1 MTGKIDEGTADDA
14 VQTDLR
20 FERVAGRRRTTMPSE
35 LEADTMPTLTATKP
49 ACYWALPTPEE
60 VFRISVDRYDR
71 MLESGSLGE
80 DDPIELL
87 SGVIVWKMPKNPKHS
102 TVVRRCQRLIEGLIP
117 AGWHVRKEE
126 PVRIPD
132 YDEPEPDLAVVRG
145 DDRLYENQHPG
156 PRDVGLIIEVAE
168 SSLTRDRGLK
178 REIYARAGI
187 PAYWVVNLV
196 DRQVESYA
204 DPVGG
209 AYPAPKVLSE
219 SDSVELI
226 IEGDMAGVISVADLL
241 TRP

>member
-1 MTGKIDEGTADDA
+1 
-14 VQTDLR
+14 
-20 FERVAGRRRTTMPSE
+20 MPSE
-35 LEADTMPTLTATKP
+35 LEADTMPTLTATQP
-49 ACYWALPTPEE
+49 ACSWPLPAPEE

-117 AGWHVRKEE
+117 AGWHVRKDE

-145 DDRLYENQHPG
+145 DDRLYENRHPG

-204 DPVGG
+204 DLVGG

>member
-1 MTGKIDEGTADDA
+1 
-14 VQTDLR
+14 
-20 FERVAGRRRTTMPSE
+20 
-35 LEADTMPTLTATKP
+35 MPTLSATKP
-49 ACYWALPTPEE
+49 ACSWPLPAPEE

-71 MLESGSLGE
+71 MVESGSLGE

-117 AGWHVRKEE
+117 AGWHVRKQE

-196 DRQVESYA
+196 DWQVESYA